1 MQRRFP
7 LLLSLGLMGLM
18 GLATAEARTG
28 TGSTAEPVAV
38 VAADFDALNRNDL
51 DAFLA
56 LYAPQAQIFGLP
68 ADPHTLV
75 GKRLEQMYGAERLRA
90 HFAKAM
96 AQPDTPRI
104 EQTRTIALGELV
116 VSRVH
121 IADPKRSE
129 PQVLMVVYR
138 VRDGLIEDLWHV
150 GKETADNRP
159 QASGAVA
166 TARALV
172 EANNRADAERFLA
185 LFAADARHFRRAED
199 PHRLA
204 DLPSRAV
211 VDEASRAR
219 TYRALYADGPTV
231 QVDLLDAFPVGD
243 LVVTHERIHKRG
255 TPAAPAERYEMLA
268 ILRVRDGRVLDLW
281 PLEKIARPT
290 ATPVVAAGARP

>member
-1 MQRRFP
+1 MQRRFT
-7 LLLSLGLMGLM
+7 LVLSLALMGLIPA
-18 GLATAEARTG
+18 GAGAGA
-28 TGSTAEPVAV
+28 GSAADPAAV

-51 DAFLA
+51 EAFLA

-68 ADPHTLV
+68 ADPHALV

-96 AQPDTPRI
+96 AQPDTPHI
-104 EQTRTIALGELV
+104 EQTRTVALGELV

-121 IADPKRSE
+121 IADPKRAE

-159 QASGAVA
+159 QAAGAVA

-199 PHRLA
+199 PHQLA

-211 VDEASRAR
+211 VDEASRAK
-219 TYRALYADGPTV
+219 TYRALYADGPSV
-231 QVDLLDAFPVGD
+231 QVDLLDAFAVGD
-243 LVVTHERIHKRG
+243 LVVTHERIRTRG
-255 TPAAPAERYEMLA
+255 TPAAAGETYEMLA

-281 PLEKIARPT
+281 PLQKIARP
-290 ATPVVAAGARP
+290 ADAVVSAAAGARP

>member
-1 MQRRFP
+1 MKRRLPF
-7 LLLSLGLMGLM
+7 LLSLALSGFGPL
-18 GLATAEARTG
+18 TAGAIPP
-28 TGSTAEPVAV
+28 AEPAAV

-51 DAFLA
+51 DAFMA

-68 ADPHTLV
+68 TDPHRLV
-75 GKRLEQMYGAERLRA
+75 GPRLEQMYGAERLRA

-96 AQPDTPRI
+96 AQPDTPHI
-104 EQTRTIALGELV
+104 AQTRSVALGDLV

-121 IADPKRSE
+121 ITDPKRAE
-129 PQVLMVVYR
+129 PQVLLVVYR

-159 QASGAVA
+159 QAAGAAA

-172 EANNRADAERFLA
+172 EANNRADAEGFLA

-199 PHRLA
+199 PHQLA

-211 VDEASRAR
+211 VDEASRAK
-219 TYRALYADGPTV
+219 TYRALYADGPSV
-231 QVDLLDAFPVGD
+231 RVELVDAFAVGD
-243 LVVTHERIHKRG
+243 LVVTHERIRTRATATG
-255 TPAAPAERYEMLA
+255 PGEAYEMLA

-281 PLEKIARPT
+281 PLHKLARP
-290 ATPVVAAGARP
+290 ADEAVVATSGAQP